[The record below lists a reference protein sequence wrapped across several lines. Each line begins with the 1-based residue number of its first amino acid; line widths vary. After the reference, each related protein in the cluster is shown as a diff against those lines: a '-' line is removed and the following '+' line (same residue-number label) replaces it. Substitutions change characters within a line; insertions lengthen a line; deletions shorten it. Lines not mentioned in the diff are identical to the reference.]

1 MPLIGELMVPVA
13 GWPTRGSRYARATRR
28 RARQPALRNIRFAPA
43 NRLDTVPI
51 GTNRNDNQAETAVI
65 TIYARTR
72 LRIELRADRDVVT
85 TGEGLTFAWRPPPS
99 PAAVLPAS
107 RSLG

>member
-13 GWPTRGSRYARATRR
+13 GWPTRVAVRPRHAAG
-28 RARQPALRNIRFAPA
+28 ARQPALRNIQFAPA

-51 GTNRNDNQAETAVI
+51 GTNRNDHQAETAVI